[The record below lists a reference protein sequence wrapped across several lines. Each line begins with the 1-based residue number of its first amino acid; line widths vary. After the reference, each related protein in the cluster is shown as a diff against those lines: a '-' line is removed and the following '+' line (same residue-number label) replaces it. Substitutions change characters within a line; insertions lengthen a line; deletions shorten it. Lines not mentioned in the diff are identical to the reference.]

1 MMQRATIRVLG
12 LVQGVGYRR
21 FAEKRARAIGLN
33 GFVRNED
40 SGAVCV
46 DVEGERVAIETY
58 IEQLR
63 TGPAFARVSD
73 VNVQWLE
80 YEGRYRVFEIM
91 Y

>member
-33 GFVRNED
+33 GFVRNEN
-40 SGAVCV
+40 SGAVLV
-46 DVEGERVAIETY
+46 DVEGDRAAIETY
-58 IEQLR
+58 IEQLQ

-73 VNVQWLE
+73 VTVQWLE
-80 YEGRYRVFEIM
+80 YDGRYRAFEIT